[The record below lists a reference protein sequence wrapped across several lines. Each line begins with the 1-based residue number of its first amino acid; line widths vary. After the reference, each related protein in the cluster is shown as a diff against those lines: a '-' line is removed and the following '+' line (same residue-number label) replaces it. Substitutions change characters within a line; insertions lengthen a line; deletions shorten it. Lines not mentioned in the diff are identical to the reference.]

1 MKLTAIAKSK
11 TTELKGIAI
20 FMMLFLHLFNQAENV
35 DLCTT
40 TGITVGGESL
50 VLFLSHGMGPV
61 SLYLFLSGYGLYY
74 NHRNQNR
81 GVISGGLSG
90 YISFTGP
97 PSCCSAAS
105 AACYALTYIPA
116 RLQTS

>member
-1 MKLTAIAKSK
+1 MKLTAIEKSK

-35 DLCTT
+35 GLCTT

-61 SLYLFLSGYGLYY
+61 SLYLFMSGYGLYY
-74 NHRNQNR
+74 NYRNQNR
-81 GVISGGLSG
+81 GG
-90 YISFTGP
+90 
-97 PSCCSAAS
+97 
-105 AACYALTYIPA
+105 
-116 RLQTS
+116 